1 MTRNE
6 RIMTAL
12 VMAKFPEI
20 NIDEALHWIF
30 TRNADF
36 EGLSPA
42 DFEQKYG
49 NKKFKKAILR
59 LKNL

>member
-6 RIMTAL
+6 KVMTGL
-12 VMAKFPEI
+12 VMVKFPEI
-20 NIDEALHWIF
+20 DADEALHWIF
-30 TRNADF
+30 TRNAEF

-49 NKKFKKAILR
+49 GKRFKRAISR
-59 LKNL
+59 LKKL